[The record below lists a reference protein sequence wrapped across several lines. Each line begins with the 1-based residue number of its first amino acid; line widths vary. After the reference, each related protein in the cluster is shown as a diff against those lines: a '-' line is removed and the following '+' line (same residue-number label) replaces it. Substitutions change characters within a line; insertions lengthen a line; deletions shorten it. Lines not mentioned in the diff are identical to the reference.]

1 MKQEIIREQSFQVLF
16 SFQKIEERIIAIAQ
30 AIDRD
35 YADKQPIIVGVLN
48 GSFRFVADLVRHL
61 QIHTEITFIRVS
73 SYDGT
78 VSTGNVQ
85 EVLGLQE
92 NIEGKDVIIV
102 EDIVDTG
109 TTLCQIVELLQKEAP
124 ASLKVATLL
133 HKPAALQKEVPLD
146 YVGFEI
152 PNLFVVGYGL
162 DYDGLGRSL
171 NDLYVLSE

>member
-1 MKQEIIREQSFQVLF
+1 MNQEVIHQQSFQVLF
-16 SFQKIEERIIAIAQ
+16 SFQQIEERIAAIAQ
-30 AIDRD
+30 AIDHD
-35 YADKQPIIVGVLN
+35 YANKQPVIVGVLN

-61 QIHTEITFIRVS
+61 NIHTEITFIRVS

-92 NIEGKDVIIV
+92 NLEGKDIIIV

-109 TTLCQIVELLQKEAP
+109 TTLCQIVELLQQEAP

-133 HKPAALQKEVPLD
+133 HKPEALQKEVSLD
-146 YVGFEI
+146 YIGFEI